1 MASYTKS
8 IMASVFED
16 TNTHQRFGE
25 AMSNTHQRHGKF
37 ICHGLVDADSSRQ
50 GTIIHSCKR
59 TAIRFGNVK
68 PL

>member
-16 TNTHQRFGE
+16 TKTRQVYLQWI
-25 AMSNTHQRHGKF
+25 S
-37 ICHGLVDADSSRQ
+37 Q

-59 TAIRFGNVK
+59 IAIRFGNVK

>member
-25 AMSNTHQRHGKF
+25 AMSNTWRRK
-37 ICHGLVDADSSRQ
+37 ADSSRQ
-50 GTIIHSCKR
+50 ARLFTV
-59 TAIRFGNVK
+59 ANAPQLDLVM
-68 PL
+68 